1 MKKYLNIIGYL
12 FISII
17 LCTSCVQYR
26 YVTISGTPGT
36 KIYNKNKNYVSTIG
50 DDGTCSPKI
59 HVETEYMLS
68 KAPNN
73 DIMVPFAINVK
84 DCIDEADMFNYADG
98 AGFSVTTMA
107 YCWTF
112 PLAPLYATVVWQEDK
127 PLPSSTNN
135 DLIK

>member
-84 DCIDEADMFNYADG
+84 DCIDETDMDKYD
-98 AGFSVTTMA
+98 AGMMVTCLA
-107 YCWTF
+107 YVWTF